1 MSAQRE
7 LKRVTGRLRSSL
19 LACPAP
25 DRVAP
30 DVIQIMKP
38 DLVAIGLRAKTAR
51 AIVVVLG
58 GPPDSPSILLKGEI
72 SLTDPKLLATAQPYH
87 QVMDLPWDES
97 ERAVRKYVTSIERV
111 ATRALDE
118 LIQKMAKS
126 NHKVAAVGILG
137 APDRDLK
144 RIGNSHIRAH
154 AAEGVLFRRVL
165 AVGAEAN
172 GLRCQ
177 TFSDRNFDQA
187 AAVQLGA
194 KYSRIKRSL
203 NGLKTSVLPPWRN
216 DEKQAAMAAWLML
229 HP

>member
-1 MSAQRE
+1 MTSQR
-7 LKRVTGRLRSSL
+7 
-19 LACPAP
+19 
-25 DRVAP
+25 
-30 DVIQIMKP
+30 
-38 DLVAIGLRAKTAR
+38 VAIGLRAKTAR

-58 GPPDSPSILLKGEI
+58 GSPESPTVLLKDEI
-72 SLTDPKLLATAQPYH
+72 TLIDPKVPATAQPYH
-87 QVMDLPWDES
+87 EVMDLPWEQS

-172 GLRCQ
+172 GLKCH
-177 TFSDRNFDQA
+177 TFSDRNFDEA
-187 AAVQLGA
+187 VAVQLGA
-194 KYSRIKRSL
+194 KYSRVKQSL
-203 NGLKTSVLPPWRN
+203 SGLKTSVVPPWRN